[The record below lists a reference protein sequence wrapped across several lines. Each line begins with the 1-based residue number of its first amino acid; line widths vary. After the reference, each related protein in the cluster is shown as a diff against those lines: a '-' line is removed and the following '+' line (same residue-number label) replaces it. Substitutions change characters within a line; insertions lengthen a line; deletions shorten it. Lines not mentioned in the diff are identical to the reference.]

1 MRQSKRQ
8 FACWMAIGLLAA
20 SLLGCGGES
29 LVPVEGRVALDDKPL
44 PNATV
49 TLSPVRGTGPGPFV
63 GKTSAD
69 GRFALGPA
77 DKEGAGAVAGEY
89 ILMIAT
95 VLSDPNANEMTP
107 APTQKEI
114 VPAAWRNGSER
125 FTVPNGGTKDA
136 NFNIKSR

>member
-1 MRQSKRQ
+1 
-8 FACWMAIGLLAA
+8 
-20 SLLGCGGES
+20 
-29 LVPVEGRVALDDKPL
+29 
-44 PNATV
+44 
-49 TLSPVRGTGPGPFV
+49 
-63 GKTSAD
+63 
-69 GRFALGPA
+69 
-77 DKEGAGAVAGEY
+77 
-89 ILMIAT
+89 MIAT